1 MCRWFKILK
10 FLRRFFYFLFILLS
24 ACEGTTAVTTSTTS
38 PQPNLQAT
46 IEPIQA
52 AKPAQVVIEKDLWQY
67 IANRYTLS
75 ASSQKDLF
83 WHIDWFKKNP
93 DYLTRVTKRAKP
105 YLYLVTQEVEKA
117 GLPIEIALLPIVES
131 AYYPFSYSH
140 GTASGLWQF
149 IPSTGKLYGL
159 KEDWWYDGRRD
170 VLASTKAA
178 VKYLKNL
185 KKLFKGDLLLAIA
198 AYNSGPGRV
207 QKAVRKNK
215 RLGKKSDF
223 WHLDL
228 PAETRGYVPR
238 LLAVAELIKHPDLY
252 GQEITPVDNKPQ
264 VQVVTLD
271 SQFDLATIAQWADLS
286 LDEIYSL
293 NPGLKRWATPS
304 NPPYAILLPIDKV
317 TEFEKNLSTH
327 PKNARVRWL
336 RHKVKSGES
345 LSYLAHKFKTTLDQI
360 KSVNNLSNSLIKV
373 GEYLIVPVA
382 QRSEDDYAL
391 TEDQREKRRLDAK
404 KTGVKVIHTVIDG
417 DSLWKI
423 AKQYNTQIDS
433 IVKWNHLT
441 HSKPLKIGK
450 KLVIWQAKTDLSELT
465 RVGIDINR
473 KVTYRVKKGDNL
485 STIAR
490 RFKVSV
496 SNLKSWNKLDSKKP
510 LQPGQK
516 LKIIVNVINTKMK

>member
-1 MCRWFKILK
+1 MFKR
-10 FLRRFFYFLFILLS
+10 FLYLSFLFLG
-24 ACEGTTAVTTSTTS
+24 ACASQGDINASQNIDSKHTLKTNLDSMVSPTAIVK
-38 PQPNLQAT
+38 PN
-46 IEPIQA
+46 P
-52 AKPAQVVIEKDLWQY
+52 VVVEKDLWQY
-67 IANRYTLS
+67 ISNRHTLK
-75 ASSQKDLF
+75 ARSQKDLF

-105 YLYLVTQEVEKA
+105 YLYLVTKEVEKA

-159 KEDWWYDGRRD
+159 KDNWWYDGRRD

-185 KKLFKGDLLLAIA
+185 TKLFKGDYLLAIA

-215 RLGKKSDF
+215 RLGKKADF

-238 LLAVAELIKHPDLY
+238 LLAVAELIKHPEKY
-252 GQEITPVDNKPQ
+252 GQTITPVSNAAQ
-264 VQVVTLD
+264 LQVVKLD
-271 SQFDLATIAQWADLS
+271 SQFDLAMISQWADLS

-304 NPPYAILLPIDKV
+304 NPPYRLLLPIDNIDM
-317 TEFEKNLSTH
+317 FEKNLSAQ
-327 PKNARVRWL
+327 PKSARVRWL
-336 RHKVKSGES
+336 RHQVKSGES
-345 LSYLAHKFKTTLDQI
+345 LSYLANKYKTTLSQI
-360 KSVNNLSNSLIKV
+360 KSANSLKDNLIKV
-373 GEYLIVPVA
+373 GDHLIMPVA
-382 QRSEDDYAL
+382 QRGENDYTLSEN
-391 TEDQREKRRLDAK
+391 EREKRRLNTN
-404 KTGVKVIHTVIDG
+404 KTGVKVVHTVASG

-423 AKQYNTQIDS
+423 AKQYKVQIDS
-433 IVKWNHLT
+433 LVKWNHIT
-441 HSKPLKIGK
+441 RSKPLAIGK
-450 KLVIWQAKTDLSELT
+450 QLVIWQAKPSKEKDLSKVT
-465 RVGIDINR
+465 NVGIDINR

-485 STIAR
+485 SKIASK
-490 RFKVSV
+490 FKVSV
-496 SNLKSWNKLDSKKP
+496 ANLRLWNKLDSKKP

-516 LKIIVNVINTKMK
+516 LKIVVNVINSKMK

>member
-1 MCRWFKILK
+1 
-10 FLRRFFYFLFILLS
+10 
-24 ACEGTTAVTTSTTS
+24 
-38 PQPNLQAT
+38 
-46 IEPIQA
+46 
-52 AKPAQVVIEKDLWQY
+52 
-67 IANRYTLS
+67 
-75 ASSQKDLF
+75 
-83 WHIDWFKKNP
+83 
-93 DYLTRVTKRAKP
+93 
-105 YLYLVTQEVEKA
+105 
-117 GLPIEIALLPIVES
+117 
-131 AYYPFSYSH
+131 
-140 GTASGLWQF
+140 
-149 IPSTGKLYGL
+149 
-159 KEDWWYDGRRD
+159 
-170 VLASTKAA
+170 
-178 VKYLKNL
+178 
-185 KKLFKGDLLLAIA
+185 
-198 AYNSGPGRV
+198 
-207 QKAVRKNK
+207 
-215 RLGKKSDF
+215 
-223 WHLDL
+223 
-228 PAETRGYVPR
+228 
-238 LLAVAELIKHPDLY
+238 
-252 GQEITPVDNKPQ
+252 
-264 VQVVTLD
+264 VVTLD

-496 SNLKSWNKLDSKKP
+496 SNLKSWNKLDGKKP